1 MAFGRGKKDVSY
13 IQFVSAMKDEDY
25 SKADPKILEMY
36 QRLCNGREQFEKV
49 VDKNLQAVMQISAL
63 DLSVEHFAKEITKV
77 SGELTNASNSI
88 HQVTGV
94 TTKVTQEV
102 ADAHEGL
109 TYTIVEAS
117 TEAETVYTN
126 IKSGQKEL
134 TSIKD
139 LSTTT
144 IQNSQEMQND
154 MDNLLSVINRMN
166 EVIEGIN
173 AISAQTNLLALNASI
188 EAARAGEAG
197 KGFAVVAE
205 EIRQLAEETKK
216 LTGDMGE
223 FVKGIQGASQ
233 KSSSSVTATI
243 GALDT
248 INDRINSVWELN
260 EENKSSVGKITESIS
275 ALASA
280 SEEISNS
287 MDELAVQST
296 KIEEQSEEIKG
307 DANSLHDLSTALENA
322 AAPATEIE
330 KELDEATK
338 IMGQM
343 GKDVFYMLTNAQ
355 FESYIQKAVIAHQKW
370 LESLHR
376 MVEERVIYPLQ
387 LDDTKCGFGHFYY
400 AMVPQNEQVQSVW
413 NGLAEKHKQFHGY
426 GSQVIKA
433 IFDEDYTKAEELY
446 EQASNHSEKLIAD
459 LNQMLDIVEDLSK
472 KHETF

>member
-1 MAFGRGKKDVSY
+1 MAFGRGKKDAGYVQY
-13 IQFVSAMKDEDY
+13 IAEMKDEDY

-36 QRLCNGREQFEKV
+36 RRLCSGREQFEKV

-63 DLSVEHFAKEITKV
+63 DLSVEHFASEITKV
-77 SGELTNASNSI
+77 SNKLTDASDTI
-88 HQVTGV
+88 HQVTAA
-94 TTKVTQEV
+94 TTKVSQEV
-102 ADAHEGL
+102 ANAHEGL
-109 TYTIVEAS
+109 TYTIIEAS
-117 TEAETVYTN
+117 TESETVYTN
-126 IKSGQKEL
+126 IKSGQKDL

-139 LSTTT
+139 LSTKT
-144 IQNSQEMQND
+144 IQNSQEMQAD

-205 EIRQLAEETKK
+205 EIRQLAEETKT

-233 KSSSSVTATI
+233 KSSSSVTNAI
-243 GALDT
+243 SALDT
-248 INDRINSVWELN
+248 INEKINSVWELN

-287 MDELAVQST
+287 MDELATQST
-296 KIEEQSEEIKG
+296 KIEAQSAEIKD
-307 DANSLHDLSTALENA
+307 DANSLHELSTALENA

-330 KELDEATK
+330 KELDDAAK

-343 GKDVFYMLTNAQ
+343 GKDAFYMLTNAQ
-355 FESYIQKAVIAHQKW
+355 FENHIHKAVTAHKKW

-376 MVEERVIYPLQ
+376 IVEERMIYPLQ

-400 AMVPQNEQVQSVW
+400 AMVPQNEQVQTVW
-413 NGLAEKHKQFHGY
+413 KGLADKHKQFHGY

-433 IFDEDYTKAEELY
+433 IFDEDYAKAEELF
-446 EQASNHSEKLIAD
+446 EQASEHSEKLIAD
-459 LNQMLDIVEDLSK
+459 LNHMLEIVEDLTK
-472 KHETF
+472 KQQTF

>member
-1 MAFGRGKKDVSY
+1 MAFGRGKKDAGY
-13 IQFVSAMKDEDY
+13 IQFVAAMKDEDY
-25 SKADPKILEMY
+25 TKADPKIFEMY
-36 QRLCNGREQFEKV
+36 QRLCNGRTQFEKV
-49 VDKNLQAVMQISAL
+49 VDKNLQAVMQISSL
-63 DLSVEHFAKEITKV
+63 DISVEHYANEISKI
-77 SGELTNASNSI
+77 SDGFSNASDNI
-88 HQVTGV
+88 HQVTV
-94 TTKVTQEV
+94 ATTKVAQEV
-102 ADAHEGL
+102 ANAHEGL
-109 TYTIVEAS
+109 TYTIIEAS

-144 IQNSQEMQND
+144 IQNSQEMQAD
-154 MDNLLSVINRMN
+154 MNNLLNVINRMN

-205 EIRQLAEETKK
+205 EIRQLAEGTKT

-233 KSSSSVTATI
+233 KSSSSVTTAI
-243 GALDT
+243 SVLDT
-248 INDRINSVWELN
+248 INDRINSVWQLN

-287 MDELAVQST
+287 MDELASQSA
-296 KIEEQSEEIKG
+296 KIEEQSTEIKD
-307 DANSLHDLSTALENA
+307 DANSLHNLSAALENA
-322 AAPATEIE
+322 AAPATDIE
-330 KELDEATK
+330 KELDDAAK

-370 LESLHR
+370 LDTLHR
-376 MVEERVIYPLQ
+376 MLEERTIYPLQ

-413 NGLAEKHKQFHGY
+413 KGLAEKHKQFHGY

-433 IFDEDYTKAEELY
+433 IFDEDYARAGELY
-446 EQASNHSEKLIAD
+446 GQASAHSEKLIAD
-459 LNQMLDIVEDLSK
+459 LNHMIEIVEDLTK
-472 KHETF
+472 KHQTF